1 MTDDI
6 VTRLRV
12 VSAKPKT
19 NYFGDLLENW
29 ASEAADEIE
38 RLQKDVELLI
48 RSIAPFGELIAVSD
62 ACEKIAIA
70 SGTPFRHNEYEVLQ
84 ISRQEW
90 EVVHRNGEFY
100 SFISTG
106 KRFRDAKSA
115 RRYINENNSHL
126 NKDSRVV
133 SDD

>member
-1 MTDDI
+1 MSDDI
-6 VTRLRV
+6 VTRLKELATEERPLWR
-12 VSAKPKT
+12 SAMV
-19 NYFGDLLENW
+19 
-29 ASEAADEIE
+29 EAADEIE
-38 RLQKDVELLI
+38 RLRKDVELLI

-90 EVVHRNGEFY
+90 EVVRRNGEFY

-115 RRYINENNSHL
+115 RLYINENNHYL

-133 SDD
+133 ADD